1 MNVEE
6 KNTASEGEER
16 TKEEIEEEEITKEEV
31 EEEGKFLFKKL
42 FSFYVILL

>member
-6 KNTASEGEER
+6 KNNYTASEGEER

-31 EEEGKFLFKKL
+31 EEESKFLFLKKA
-42 FSFYVILL
+42 FQF